1 MKDLEKYIQ
10 LKFDLKKKCLL
21 KIWSFKKTG
30 EIIFKAL

>member
-21 KIWSFKKTG
+21 KIWSFKKQ
-30 EIIFKAL
+30 EK